1 VPHDFLEMDV
11 AELERWKQQGKEYTL
26 LDVRL
31 ASELD
36 LASVP
41 GALHIPMRD
50 VQARIREIP
59 RDRPVVVMCHVG
71 ERSARIARFLVTD
84 GFAEVY
90 NLEGGIDDY
99 ALRVD
104 QSVARY

>member
-1 VPHDFLEMDV
+1 MAHDFLEMDV
-11 AELERWKQQGKEYTL
+11 TELDRWKQQGKPFTL
-26 LDVRL
+26 LDVRQ

-36 LASVP
+36 MASVP
-41 GALHIPMRD
+41 GALHIPMRE

-59 RDRPVVVMCHVG
+59 RDRPIIVMCHVG

-84 GFAEVY
+84 GFAQVY

-104 QSVARY
+104 QSVGRY